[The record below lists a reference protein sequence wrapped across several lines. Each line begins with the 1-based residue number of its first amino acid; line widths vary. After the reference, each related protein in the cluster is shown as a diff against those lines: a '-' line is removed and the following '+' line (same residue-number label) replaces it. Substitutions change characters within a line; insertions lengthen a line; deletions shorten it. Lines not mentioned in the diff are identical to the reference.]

1 METFKQLARRAAI
14 YEPTA
19 PRSGNTGHSMLRL
32 SNMILTGYG
41 EQVYLQSYR
50 GSLDLGETIPN
61 ETLTGTISCSLNSKS
76 VTGSGTLFTSELES
90 GQRLW
95 AGYEHFMVDTIT
107 DDTHLTVYQGPTL
120 VALGGTAATFFPV
133 VFDLNRTRGTLRK
146 GNAYELDKGSIIGT
160 GFGTVRRN
168 GSALSA
174 VSQVSEA
181 KSVGTAADSA
191 AVGTVAWTNP
201 GNITTSNGTGATC
214 APVGAAITTHYL
226 KGTNCGFAA
235 IPGGATITG
244 ISVAIKR
251 RVTGATT
258 EIVRDSAVKIV
269 KADASIGTTNRATT
283 APWPNTNYQF
293 SYYGGASDLWGETW
307 TPADFADADVGV
319 VFSAVTTDPGGEG
332 ATLDVDYIFITV
344 YYVTTAGASM
354 VLSGTPRL
362 ALFNPTSNKYRIFNL
377 GLPAP
382 TTVPTITSTA
392 GGTHKMQPGDRSL
405 RMVRSR
411 SATNGYSNP
420 GPRADFSIVNANEYA
435 SVDISAVPMVDG
447 EDGFDYYATQLAD
460 TINPKEGPWD
470 FVRTAL
476 DVEGNVVVIDY
487 LNAEIDRQGIL
498 DYDNDPVP
506 PAGFLAI
513 LFGVPHAV
521 GCDGKYTGGP
531 GPSVVPFKPG
541 NIEACPA
548 GWHVKS
554 SPPQDILGVVTSLS
568 RMYVLTHSTLQQGVF
583 ADSGN
588 PLIPPTTL
596 RPHWQ
601 VGFSNHK
608 QLIFVNSMLVG
619 YAHNGPTRS
628 TEDVEPGNEQFFGD
642 QVAEIIRGW
651 IGPHVLLEHDPDPN
665 VDAVCVFHPADSR
678 NDAGFWRTRVLIW
691 GLRQADW
698 IGEAMIESDTR
709 DMIVCSAA
717 KVDQH
722 LDFLAGG
729 RYGAVRQVETA
740 TIVGTVSLTGNAKAV
755 VTAVGMT
762 GTPKTIAVPVV
773 SGDTA
778 LVVAGKYRTVLAADV
793 DVNAFFV
800 VGGTGATVK
809 LTARLTAANDATMNL
824 AFDNDTCAGLTPNA
838 TSANTT
844 AGNAGTVQIDT
855 FRWNTASGTAVN
867 WYAAHQFT
875 DGESENQSKSVRA
888 MRATGKFTN
897 GLLQL
902 YGYDSAVN
910 ISVTDIENGTNYQ
923 ESISL
928 GTITDVQQ
936 TNREEGVWPNL
947 AVFTVRVSG
956 TYSGSGD
963 ADRLDEI
970 ICEFTPEGNRK

>member
-1 METFKQLARRAAI
+1 METFKQLARRAAK

-32 SNMILTGYG
+32 SNMILTGY
-41 EQVYLQSYR
+41 EPQTYLQCYK
-50 GSLDLGETIPN
+50 GSNDLSETIPN
-61 ETLTGTISCSLNSKS
+61 ETLTGTLACSLNSTA
-76 VTGSGTLFTSELES
+76 VVGTGTLFTSELES
-90 GQRLW
+90 GQRFW
-95 AGYEHFMVDTIT
+95 AGYEQFMVDTIT
-107 DDTHLTVYQGPTL
+107 DNTHLTVYRGPIL
-120 VALGGTAATFFPV
+120 AALSGHTATFLPV
-133 VFDLNRTRGTLRK
+133 MFDLNRTRGTLRK
-146 GNAYELDKGSIIGT
+146 GNAFELDKGSIIAT
-160 GFGTVRRN
+160 GFGTLRRN
-168 GSALSA
+168 GTALSA
-174 VSQVSEA
+174 VDQVSETRG
-181 KSVGTAADSA
+181 VGTGADDA
-191 AVGTVAWTNP
+191 TVGTVAWTNP

-214 APVGAAITTHYL
+214 APVGAAITTHYI

-244 ISVAIKR
+244 IAVAIKR

-258 EIVRDSAVKIV
+258 EVVRDSAVKIV
-269 KADASIGTTNRATT
+269 KASAAIGTTNKATT
-283 APWPNTNYQF
+283 TPWPNTNYQF
-293 SYYGGASDLWGETW
+293 SYYGGQNDLWGETW
-307 TPADFADADVGV
+307 VPADFADVDVGV
-319 VFSAVTTDPGGEG
+319 VFSAVTSDPGGES

-354 VLSGTPRL
+354 VVTGTPRL
-362 ALFNPTSNKYRIFNL
+362 ALYNSSSNKYRIFNL
-377 GLPAP
+377 GLAAP
-382 TTVPTITSTA
+382 TTIPTITSTA
-392 GGTHKMQPGDRSL
+392 GGTHGMVAGDYSL

-420 GPRADFSIVNANEYA
+420 GPRTNFTIANANEYA
-435 SVDISAVPMVDG
+435 SVDIAAVPMVDG
-447 EDGFDYYATQLAD
+447 QDGYDYYSTQLAD
-460 TINPKEGPWD
+460 TVNRNQGPWD

-476 DVEGNVVVIDY
+476 DAEGNVVVIDY

-498 DYDNDPVP
+498 DFDNDPVP
-506 PAGFLAI
+506 PASFLAI

-521 GCDGKYTGGP
+521 GCDGKFVGGP
-531 GPSVVPFKPG
+531 GPAVVPFKPQ

-588 PLIPPTTL
+588 PQIPPTTL

-628 TEDVEPGNEQFFGD
+628 TEDSEAGNEQFFGD

-651 IGPHVLLEHDPDPN
+651 TGPHVLLEHDPDPN

-698 IGEAMIESDTR
+698 IGEAMIESNTR

-740 TIVGTVSLTGNAKAV
+740 TIVGTITGTGNARAV

-778 LVVAGKYRTVLAADV
+778 SVVAGKYRTVLAADV

-800 VGGTGATVK
+800 VSGTGADVV

-824 AFDNDTCAGLTPNA
+824 AYDNDTCTGLTPDA
-838 TSANTT
+838 TSTNTT
-844 AGNAGTVQIDT
+844 AGNAGSVQVDT
-855 FRWNTASGTAVN
+855 FRWNTASGTSVN

-875 DGESENQSKSVRA
+875 DGGAENQSKSVRA
-888 MRATGKFTN
+888 MRATGKFTS
-897 GLLQL
+897 GLMQL

-910 ISVTDIENGTNYQ
+910 ISITDLENGTNYQ
-923 ESISL
+923 ASISL
-928 GTITDVQQ
+928 GTTTDVQQ
-936 TNREEGVWPNL
+936 TAREEGVWPNL

-956 TYSGSGD
+956 TYAGSGD
-963 ADRLDEI
+963 ADRVDEVVV
-970 ICEFTPEGNRK
+970 EFIPEGNRR